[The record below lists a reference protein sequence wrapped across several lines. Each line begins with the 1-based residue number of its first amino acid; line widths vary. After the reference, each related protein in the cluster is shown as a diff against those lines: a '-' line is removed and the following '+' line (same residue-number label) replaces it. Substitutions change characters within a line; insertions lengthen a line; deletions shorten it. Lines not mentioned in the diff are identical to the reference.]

1 MARKTSQ
8 TGVDLIKRF
17 EGCKLK
23 AYKPVPTEQHWTIG
37 YGHYGPDVKQGM
49 TITHAQAENML
60 KKDLPK
66 YEAYVNN
73 PAYVPLTNQLT
84 QNQFDVLV
92 SFCYNCGPGN
102 LKKLCAPGRTLAQ
115 IAQKLPEYNKA
126 GGNVLKGLVTRRA
139 AEQAL
144 FNKPD
149 AATQSPPKEDKELD
163 KVNLIINGVKVDGA
177 VLIDGTVRVPLRGVG
192 DNIEG
197 AKVTWDNKTK
207 TATLDT
213 PKG

>member
-1 MARKTSQ
+1 MTRKTSQ

-23 AYKPVPTEQHWTIG
+23 AYKPVAAEKYWTIG
-37 YGHYGPDVKQGM
+37 YGHYGPDVREGM
-49 TITHAQAENML
+49 TITLAQAEAML
-60 KKDLPK
+60 KADLPK

-73 PAYVPLTNQLT
+73 PSYVPVTAQLS

-92 SFCYNCGPGN
+92 SFTYNCGAGN
-102 LKKLCAPGRTLAQ
+102 LKKLCAGRTLAQ
-115 IAQKLPEYNKA
+115 IAQKLPEYNK
-126 GGNVLKGLVTRRA
+126 GSGMVLKGLVTRRA

-149 AATQSPPKEDKELD
+149 SAPVTPPKEDKELD

-213 PKG
+213 PKA